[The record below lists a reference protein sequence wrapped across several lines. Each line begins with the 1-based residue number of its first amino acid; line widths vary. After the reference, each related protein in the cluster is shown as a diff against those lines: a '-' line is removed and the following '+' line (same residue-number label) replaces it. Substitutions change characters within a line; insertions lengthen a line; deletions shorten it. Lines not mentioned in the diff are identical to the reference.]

1 MKIFNFDNYREIAEK
16 ARTDYGWVQKSK
28 VFCDEAISEE
38 KIVDDII
45 SDDPSKSNKLVLLS
59 EAGNGKS
66 TIARQLITMFGDK
79 YPDVSFTFEKLTLES
94 THPFF
99 FYIWQQIKVSTMIFF
114 SENVIFSGL
123 KAHWSKRQT
132 ITYWDDPT
140 RGLSKGTS
148 KWKQEES
155 CLGYECYFQKSCRLY
170 IYHW

>member
-79 YPDVSFTFEKLTLES
+79 YPDVSFIFEKIT
-94 THPFF
+94 
-99 FYIWQQIKVSTMIFF
+99 QQTKV
-114 SENVIFSGL
+114 L
-123 KAHWSKRQT
+123 C
-132 ITYWDDPT
+132 
-140 RGLSKGTS
+140 KGGF
-148 KWKQEES
+148 
-155 CLGYECYFQKSCRLY
+155 L
-170 IYHW
+170 

>member
-1 MKIFNFDNYREIAEK
+1 MEQKFHFCFSGGYPKPTTYNTDEIYIPMKIFNFDNYREIAEK

-79 YPDVSFTFEKLTLES
+79 YPDVSFSYRGVPLKFASLK
-94 THPFF
+94 FA
-99 FYIWQQIKVSTMIFF
+99 KVRTSRNT
-114 SENVIFSGL
+114 
-123 KAHWSKRQT
+123 
-132 ITYWDDPT
+132 DP
-140 RGLSKGTS
+140 
-148 KWKQEES
+148 
-155 CLGYECYFQKSCRLY
+155 
-170 IYHW
+170 